1 VTVLTARD
9 AYRLWAPTYAAET
22 AVSTLDDQL
31 ARLMLKDLPQERL
44 LDAGCGTGRRIA
56 AIPGAVGVDAS
67 PEMIGNADRRLLVAD
82 VRALPFA
89 DGCFD
94 MVWCRLVLG
103 HLQDPGLA
111 YSELARVCAPG
122 GHVYVTDFHAEA
134 AGSGGTRSF
143 RDAAGSVHAVE
154 HYIHEDHP
162 ALAAMAGL
170 RLIEARESGVG
181 RAIRD
186 FYLRADR
193 LARYERDLGLRLVSA
208 FLFRK
213 PE

>member
-9 AYRLWAPTYAAET
+9 AYRLWAPSYAAET

-31 ARLMLKDLPQERL
+31 AGQMLKGLPQVRL

-56 AIPGAVGVDAS
+56 GIPGAVGVDAS
-67 PEMIGNADRRLLVAD
+67 PEMVGDADPKLLVAD

-89 DGCFD
+89 DGRFD

-103 HLQDPGLA
+103 HLQNPAVA
-111 YSELARVCAPG
+111 YGELARVCAPG
-122 GHVYVTDFHAEA
+122 GHVFVTDFHADA
-134 AGSGGTRSF
+134 AGSGSTRSF

-154 HYIHEDHP
+154 HYIHADHP
-162 ALAAMAGL
+162 ALAATKGL
-170 RLIEARESGVG
+170 RLVEARESGVG
-181 RAIRD
+181 PAIRD

-193 LARYERDLGLRLVSA
+193 LARYERDLGMRLVSA
-208 FLFRK
+208 FLYRK